1 MATPQAI
8 VIGCSAG
15 GLVALE
21 TLFAGLLPELPQ
33 PIVVCCH
40 TGSST
45 VDLMCEL
52 LSRHATLP
60 VIEAHERA
68 PLQGGVIHVAPS
80 GYHLLVEAS
89 HRFALSVDERVSFA
103 RPSID
108 VLFDSA
114 AEAYRDAL
122 IGVLLTGANSDGA
135 EGLDRIRRCG
145 GLAIVQDRCRSIRHA
160 RGSPGARRCRSL
172 PSTRGYRATAQSS
185 LPAMNLPVPKIL
197 VVDDTPANLVAMR
210 YLLADSGAQLY
221 EAGSGNDALALCLDH
236 EFALILLDVNMPE
249 MDGFEVA
256 FLIGEDER
264 LRDTPIIF
272 VTAAYADDINRV
284 RGYHFGAVDYIAK
297 PINDM
302 ILQSKVRVFL
312 ELYRARAELKSTLV
326 ELEERNLQLNAE
338 IAERLRIE
346 DRIRHQATHDMLT
359 GLPNRTL
366 FHDRLLTAMQRV
378 PRHGPGFALAML
390 DIDGFKAVNDNHGHP
405 AGDALLKAIAQR
417 LGDQVRS
424 NDTVARLGGDEF
436 ALILEDVS
444 DVDLLM
450 RRCEEVGEALAAPYP
465 LEGRQGPFEAKVSAS
480 IGVAIWQGDEQADED
495 LIQSADRA
503 LYQAKEDGKNCCV
516 LAP

>member
-1 MATPQAI
+1 LSSGVATRWCRP
-8 VIGCSAG
+8 
-15 GLVALE
+15 
-21 TLFAGLLPELPQ
+21 LP
-33 PIVVCCH
+33 
-40 TGSST
+40 
-45 VDLMCEL
+45 
-52 LSRHATLP
+52 
-60 VIEAHERA
+60 
-68 PLQGGVIHVAPS
+68 
-80 GYHLLVEAS
+80 
-89 HRFALSVDERVSFA
+89 
-103 RPSID
+103 
-108 VLFDSA
+108 
-114 AEAYRDAL
+114 
-122 IGVLLTGANSDGA
+122 
-135 EGLDRIRRCG
+135 
-145 GLAIVQDRCRSIRHA
+145 
-160 RGSPGARRCRSL
+160 SPG
-172 PSTRGYRATAQSS
+172 GHRAAAQPS

-210 YLLADSGAQLY
+210 HVLADSGAQLY
-221 EAGSGNDALALCLDH
+221 EARSGNDALALCLDH

-312 ELYRARAELKSTLV
+312 ELYRARAQLKSTLA
-326 ELEERNLQLNAE
+326 ELEERNEQLNLE

-390 DIDGFKAVNDNHGHP
+390 DIDGFKGVNDNHGHP

-424 NDTVARLGGDEF
+424 NDTVARLGGDEP
-436 ALILEDVS
+436 LRGS
-444 DVDLLM
+444 G
-450 RRCEEVGEALAAPYP
+450 RRARSTLPARGTPGIVRSKDQRQHWRGH
-465 LEGRQGPFEAKVSAS
+465 LEG
-480 IGVAIWQGDEQADED
+480 
-495 LIQSADRA
+495 
-503 LYQAKEDGKNCCV
+503 
-516 LAP
+516 